1 MGNELLAI
9 VRSRV
14 ARSRVKLRW
23 RHMIASFHPTTAF
36 GKLHRS
42 SPNLDQG
49 PVRAV
54 PVERPM
60 DLDSN
65 SFRNRQ
71 GIFQFDA

>member
-1 MGNELLAI
+1 MDNELLAI

-23 RHMIASFHPTTAF
+23 RHMIGSYHPTTAF

-49 PVRAV
+49 PVRAECDETV
-54 PVERPM
+54 VS
-60 DLDSN
+60 LYG
-65 SFRNRQ
+65 FRKFKP
-71 GIFQFDA
+71 IL